1 MKKPASL
8 LALSALAV
16 VGGLAS
22 CTKLTRGFDQNPN
35 AATDAPATQQL
46 TAAELSEGF
55 IMGGEMARTTNIWSG
70 VFHGAGNQYQALQ
83 SYITTSTD
91 YDNVWSSIYQGT
103 LAQLRLV
110 ETKSAA
116 NKQLL
121 GIAQVT
127 EAQMIGTTTALWG
140 DVPYSTALSAG
151 TSSAPIFPT
160 YDAQKDV
167 YASTQTLL
175 STAITNLSA
184 NAGAGATVT
193 ADVFYT
199 GSQLRWIAAAHSLK
213 ARYYL
218 HVKNYA
224 SAASEAKQGI
234 SSTSGDMLM
243 PYPGGVIGTS
253 ANPYWDFN
261 VNSRPGYMDAAGS
274 YAPQLLQSRKNSATN
289 ESGRF
294 AYFYTTA
301 HTGVSTDLNTD
312 NGAFQA
318 SSSFP
323 LITYVETQAILA
335 ESLQRTGDAAG
346 ALVALNNIRAV
357 DATIYTGGT
366 YRAYTT
372 ADFATGGVANPA
384 SSGLSQND
392 ALLKEI
398 LTEKYLSLIGQMEEF
413 NDVRR
418 TNNLI
423 GVPKNV
429 STASSLPQRLLYPQ
443 IELNTNPNTPS
454 PIPSLFT
461 KTPVNQ

>member
-1 MKKPASL
+1 M
-8 LALSALAV
+8 
-16 VGGLAS
+16 
-22 CTKLTRGFDQNPN
+22 
-35 AATDAPATQQL
+35 
-46 TAAELSEGF
+46 
-55 IMGGEMARTTNIWSG
+55 WSG
-70 VFHGAGNQYQALQ
+70 VFHGASNQYQSLQ
-83 SYITTSTD
+83 IYTTTSTD
-91 YDNVWSSIYQGT
+91 YDNAWTSIYQTT

-110 ETKSAA
+110 ESKSLA

-140 DVPYSTALSAG
+140 DVPYSTAFVAD
-151 TSSAPIFPT
+151 TNPT

-167 YASTQTLL
+167 YAATQTLL
-175 STAITNLSA
+175 TTAITNLTA

-199 GSQLRWIAAAHSLK
+199 GNQTQWIAAAHSLK

-224 SAASEAKQGI
+224 QAITEAKQGI
-234 SSTSGDMLM
+234 SSTAGDMLM

-261 VNSRPGYMDAAGS
+261 VNSRPGYMDAAGA
-274 YAPQLLQSRKNSATN
+274 YAPQLLRSRITTATN
-289 ESGRF
+289 DTARF
-294 AYFYTTA
+294 NYFYTTKHSA
-301 HTGVSTDLNTD
+301 AIDINTD
-312 NGAFQA
+312 NGAFQS

-346 ALVALNNIRAV
+346 ALAALNNIRAV
-357 DATIYTGGT
+357 DATLYKSTGGV
-366 YRAYTT
+366 YQAY
-372 ADFATGGVANPA
+372 ASSDFASGGVANPA
-384 SSGLSQND
+384 SSGLSQSD

-423 GVPKNV
+423 GVPKAT
-429 STASSLPQRLLYPQ
+429 SAATSLPQRLLYPQ
-443 IELNTNPNTPS
+443 IELNTNTNTPN
-454 PIPSLFT
+454 PVPSLFT

>member
-1 MKKPASL
+1 MKKLASIL
-8 LALSALAV
+8 ILPTLAV

-22 CTKLTRGFDQNPN
+22 CSKLTRGFDQNPN
-35 AATDAPATQQL
+35 TATDAPATLQL

-55 IMGGEMARTTNIWSG
+55 IMSGEMARIANIWAG
-70 VFHGAGNQYQALQ
+70 VFHGAGNQYLALQ
-83 SYITTSTD
+83 SYITTATD
-91 YDNVWSSIYQGT
+91 YDNAWTSIYQTT
-103 LAQLRLV
+103 LAQLRIV
-110 ETKSAA
+110 ESKSAA

-140 DVPYSTALSAG
+140 DVPYSTAFVAD
-151 TSSAPIFPT
+151 TDPT

-184 NAGAGATVT
+184 NAGAGATIN
-193 ADVFYT
+193 ADVFFA
-199 GSQLRWIAAAHSLK
+199 GSQLKWVAAAHSLK

-224 SAASEAKQGI
+224 QAAAEAKQGI

-243 PYPGGVIGTS
+243 PYAGVISTS

-261 VNSRPGYMDAAGS
+261 VNSRPTYMDAVNS
-274 YAPQLLQSRKNSATN
+274 YAPELLLARVNSATN
-289 ESGRF
+289 DTARF
-294 AYFYTTA
+294 NYYYTKA
-301 HTGVSTDLNTD
+301 HAVAIDLNTD
-312 NGAFQA
+312 DGAFQA
-318 SSSFP
+318 TSSFP
-323 LITYVETQAILA
+323 LISYVETQAILA
-335 ESLQRTGDAAG
+335 ESLQRTGDATG
-346 ALVALNNIRAV
+346 ALIALNNIRAA
-357 DATIYTGGT
+357 DATAYKAAGGV
-366 YRAYTT
+366 YNAYTT
-372 ADFATGGVANPA
+372 SDFVAGGVANP
-384 SSGLSQND
+384 SGSGLSQSD

-429 STASSLPQRLLYPQ
+429 STATSLPQRLLYPQ
-443 IELNTNPNTPS
+443 VEINTNSNVPS
-454 PIPSLFT
+454 PPPSLFT
-461 KTPVNQ
+461 KTSVNQ